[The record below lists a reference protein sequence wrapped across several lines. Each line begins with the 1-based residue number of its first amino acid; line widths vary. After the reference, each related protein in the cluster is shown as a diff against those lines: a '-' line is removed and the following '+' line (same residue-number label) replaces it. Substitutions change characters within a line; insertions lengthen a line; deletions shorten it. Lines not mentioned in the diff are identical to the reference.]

1 MCPKLKRFGLR
12 SLVGKTGPLDRE
24 HPRGSAVRLPDGE
37 TIPCGWGARLVP
49 GAPHLGGEERGTQ
62 MSPAPSH
69 AVLSVWLHCLA
80 PRLPHHK
87 MQLTPSARALNSW
100 AWNLPTT
107 PSPCAPP
114 HPRRGICNHPKVN
127 ERPERNQHENNV
139 CSDSGTD

>member
-12 SLVGKTGPLDRE
+12 SPVGKTGPLDRE

-49 GAPHLGGEERGTQ
+49 GAPHLGGDERGTQ

-87 MQLTPSARALNSW
+87 MQLAMQTPGPAIKHLFTPPGALLAWREHAEVSALI
-100 AWNLPTT
+100 LPG
-107 PSPCAPP
+107 
-114 HPRRGICNHPKVN
+114 R
-127 ERPERNQHENNV
+127 
-139 CSDSGTD
+139 